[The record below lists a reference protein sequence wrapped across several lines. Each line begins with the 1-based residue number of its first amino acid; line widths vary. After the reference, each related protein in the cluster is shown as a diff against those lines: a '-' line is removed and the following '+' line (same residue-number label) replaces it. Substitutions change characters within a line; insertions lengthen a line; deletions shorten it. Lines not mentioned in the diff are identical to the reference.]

1 MINNDLLSFRMDSKK
16 RVFNKYLLYFCAM
29 QNKQT
34 FEFEFIVLMAS
45 LMSIVALSIDALLPA
60 LPEIGASLGV
70 TNTNDN
76 QLLITMIFLGLGFGQ
91 LLFGPL
97 SDSFGRKP
105 IVYFGF
111 FVFIIATLICVT
123 TNSFEMMIIGRIL
136 QGVGLSSPRTLSIA
150 IVRDSYS
157 GNYMAKILS
166 IVVMVFIL
174 VPVIAPALGQF
185 LLNFYNWESIF
196 YVTLIYGVL
205 VMFWFWKRQPET
217 LPKVKRV
224 KLTPSLFIDGT
235 KEFLKYKNAV
245 AFTLVSGFIT
255 GSFMVYLSTSQQI
268 FEQQYNL
275 ADLFPYIFASLAISV
290 GLATY
295 LNSRLV
301 VKYGMWRIAYFG
313 TIAYVIISVL
323 YVVLFWSGTN
333 PSIGILMSFFA
344 LQFFAIGFLFGNLR
358 ALAMQPL
365 GHIAGIGAAING
377 FVSTVMAVPI
387 ANYIGSF
394 VIDSVLPLFIGF
406 SVFGALSLLVFLR
419 LKMSRT

>member
-1 MINNDLLSFRMDSKK
+1 
-16 RVFNKYLLYFCAM
+16 M

-34 FEFEFIVLMAS
+34 FELEFIALMAS
-45 LMSIVALSIDALLPA
+45 LMSIVALSIDALLPG
-60 LPEIGASLGV
+60 LPEIGKSLGV
-70 TNTNDN
+70 VNTNDN

-91 LLFGPL
+91 LIFGPL

-105 IVYFGF
+105 IVFVGF
-111 FVFIIATLICVT
+111 IVFVIATIICVT
-123 TNSFEMMIIGRIL
+123 ANSFEVMIIGRVL

-166 IVVMVFIL
+166 IVVMVFII

-185 LLNFYNWESIF
+185 LMNYYSWESIF
-196 YVTLIYGVL
+196 YVNLIFGVF

-217 LPKVKRV
+217 LASENRIKFSPRI
-224 KLTPSLFIDGT
+224 FIDGT
-235 KEFLKYKNAV
+235 REFLKHKDAV
-245 AFTLVSGFIT
+245 AFTFVSGFIT

-301 VKYGMWRIAYFG
+301 VKYGMWRIAYIG

-323 YVVLFWSGTN
+323 YVVLFWSGAN
-333 PSIGILMSFFA
+333 PSIGVLISFFA
-344 LQFFAIGFLFGNLR
+344 VQFFAIGFLFGNLR

-377 FVSTVMAVPI
+377 FISTVMAVPI

-394 VIDSVLPLFIGF
+394 VTDSVLPLFIGF
-406 SVFGALSLLVFLR
+406 SIFGILSLLVFVR
-419 LKMSRT
+419 MKVSKT

>member
-1 MINNDLLSFRMDSKK
+1 
-16 RVFNKYLLYFCAM
+16 M

-34 FEFEFIVLMAS
+34 FEFEFVALMAS

-70 TNTNDN
+70 TDTNDN

-91 LLFGPL
+91 LIFGPL

-111 FVFIIATLICVT
+111 FVFIIATLICVS
-123 TNSFEMMIIGRIL
+123 TNNFEMMIIGRIL

-185 LLNFYNWESIF
+185 LLNYYNWESIF
-196 YVTLIYGVL
+196 YVNLIYGIL
-205 VMFWFWKRQPET
+205 VMLWFWKRQPET
-217 LPKVKRV
+217 LPKEKRIR
-224 KLTPSLFIDGT
+224 LTPSLFIDGT
-235 KEFLKYKNAV
+235 KEFIKYKDAV

-268 FEQQYNL
+268 FEKQYNM

-295 LNSRLV
+295 LNSILV
-301 VKYGMWRIAYFG
+301 IKYGMLRIAYIG

-323 YVVLFWSGTN
+323 YVVLFWSGAN
-333 PSIGILMSFFA
+333 PSIGILISFFA

-394 VIDSVLPLFIGF
+394 VTNSVLPLFIGF
-406 SVFGALSLLVFLR
+406 SFFGVLSLLVFLR
-419 LKMSRT
+419 LKVSST

>member
-1 MINNDLLSFRMDSKK
+1 
-16 RVFNKYLLYFCAM
+16 M

-34 FEFEFIVLMAS
+34 FEFEFVALMAA

-60 LPEIGASLGV
+60 LPEIGSALGV
-70 TNTNDN
+70 SNPNNN

-91 LLFGPL
+91 LIFGPL

-105 IVYFGF
+105 M
-111 FVFIIATLICVT
+111 VFIGFTVFVIATIICVT
-123 TNSFEMMIIGRIL
+123 TDSFEMMIIGRVL

-174 VPVIAPALGQF
+174 VPIIAPALGQF

-196 YVTLIYGVL
+196 YVNLIFGVL

-217 LPKVKRV
+217 LANTNRV
-224 KLTPSLFIDGT
+224 RFSARMFIDGT
-235 KEFLKYKNAV
+235 KEFFKHKDAV
-245 AFTLVSGFIT
+245 AFTFVSGFIT

-268 FEQQYNL
+268 FQVQYNL
-275 ADLFPYIFASLAISV
+275 AELFPYIFASLAVSV

-295 LNSRLV
+295 LNSILV
-301 VKYGMWRIAYFG
+301 VKYGMWRIAYIG
-313 TIAYVIISVL
+313 TIAYAIISVL
-323 YVVLFWSGTN
+323 YVVMFWSGAN
-333 PSIGILMSFFA
+333 PSIFVLISFLA
-344 LQFFAIGFLFGNLR
+344 MQFFAIGFLFGNLR
-358 ALAMQPL
+358 ALAMQPI

-377 FVSTVMAVPI
+377 FISTVMAVPI

-394 VIDSVLPLFIGF
+394 VTDSVLPLFIGF
-406 SVFGALSLLVFLR
+406 SIFGILSLLIFLR
-419 LKMSRT
+419 LKVSKT

>member
-1 MINNDLLSFRMDSKK
+1 MQKSNTEFR
-16 RVFNKYLLYFCAM
+16 L
-29 QNKQT
+29 
-34 FEFEFIVLMAS
+34 EFVALMAS

-60 LPEIGASLGV
+60 LPEIGSALGV
-70 TNTNDN
+70 TNENDN

-91 LLFGPL
+91 LIFGPL
-97 SDSFGRKP
+97 SDSFGRKS
-105 IVYFGF
+105 IVYIGF
-111 FVFIIATLICVT
+111 IVFIIGSMICVT
-123 TNSFEMMIIGRIL
+123 TKSFEMMIIGRVL

-157 GNYMAKILS
+157 GDYMAKVLS

-196 YVTLIYGVL
+196 YVNLIYGLL
-205 VMFWFWKRQPET
+205 VMLWFWKRQPET
-217 LPKVKRV
+217 LQKEKRI
-224 KLTPSLFIDGT
+224 KFTSHQFIDGA
-235 KEFLKYKNAV
+235 KEFVKFKDAV
-245 AFTLVSGFIT
+245 AFTFISGFIT

-268 FEQQYNL
+268 FQEQYNL
-275 ADLFPYIFASLAISV
+275 ADMFPYIFASLAISI

-295 LNSRLV
+295 LNSVFVL
-301 VKYGMWRIAYFG
+301 KYGMWRIAYIA
-313 TIAYVIISVL
+313 TIAYAVISVL
-323 YVVLFWSGTN
+323 YVVLFWSGNN
-333 PSIGILMSFFA
+333 PSISVLIGFFA
-344 LQFFAIGFLFGNLR
+344 LQFFAVGFIFGNIR

-394 VIDSVLPLFIGF
+394 VNDSVLPLFIGF
-406 SVFGALSLLVFLR
+406 SIFGILSLLTFII
-419 LKMSRT
+419 LKRKKDSNAFALD